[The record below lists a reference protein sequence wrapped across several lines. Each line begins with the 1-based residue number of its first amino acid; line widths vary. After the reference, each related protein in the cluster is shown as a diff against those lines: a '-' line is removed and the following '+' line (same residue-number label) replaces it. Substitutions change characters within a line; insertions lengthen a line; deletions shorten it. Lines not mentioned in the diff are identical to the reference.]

1 MLGGLG
7 FFFEESNVYLVY
19 LVCITPTVAPVLLSA
34 LKSYTKIKPSFH
46 AVASS
51 VQNQSSVAILGH
63 DFISTALKRCGFL
76 KGLGYQGACFQQCPV
91 SQRMHAY
98 REDLTH
104 LLMQQIYVPALPP
117 PPLK

>member
-1 MLGGLG
+1 M
-7 FFFEESNVYLVY
+7 
-19 LVCITPTVAPVLLSA
+19 
-34 LKSYTKIKPSFH
+34 
-46 AVASS
+46 ASS
-51 VQNQSSVAILGH
+51 VQNQSSVAILRR